1 MELIVIVLMVLASV
15 IIVAGILFALVAPFV
30 AARREAT
37 IRERDGLT
45 KHDVGNYRGPGRTRT
60 QLTRDGS
67 HP

>member
-1 MELIVIVLMVLASV
+1 MELIVIALMVLGSV
-15 IIVAGILFALVAPFV
+15 VVVAGILVALVAPFV
-30 AARREAT
+30 AARREAA